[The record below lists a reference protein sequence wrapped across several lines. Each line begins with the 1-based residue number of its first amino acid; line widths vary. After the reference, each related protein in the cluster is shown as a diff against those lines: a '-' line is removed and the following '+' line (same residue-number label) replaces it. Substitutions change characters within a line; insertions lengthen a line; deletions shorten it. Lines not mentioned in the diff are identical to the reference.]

1 MRADA
6 ERGSALDDVDRWF
19 LGGLDRAWGDTQLL
33 CLPHSGG
40 NGSSYRAWLAAAEPD
55 VDVVPVQLPGR
66 ETRLAEPPFT
76 DQPTLIAEL
85 TDVVRRAGFNRIAL
99 FGHSMGAVLAVN
111 LCRALERAG
120 TPVAHVFVSGHGGPS
135 QRPEASFPT
144 DAPDETILD
153 ALGATGA
160 PNYEAL
166 LQYPEL
172 RRMVLRVIRADLGLV
187 LTGFVAGPPVQ
198 APITVLNG
206 KDDPTPAGWDLD
218 EWATMTHDTCTSHRL
233 PGDHFYLVG
242 QGEEVARIIRAS
254 LAGQPAPHTPGP
266 PTKDEESSR

>member
-1 MRADA
+1 LRADTA
-6 ERGSALDDVDRWF
+6 AGGVPEDLDRWF

-40 NGSSYRAWLAAAEPD
+40 NGSSYRAWLAPAEPE

-66 ETRLAEPPFT
+66 ETRLTEPPFT

-85 TDVVRRAGFNRIAL
+85 ADVVRLAGFHRIAL

-111 LCRALERAG
+111 LCRVLEAAG
-120 TPVAHVFVSGHGGPS
+120 IQVAHVFVSGHGGPS
-135 QRPEASFPT
+135 QRPEARFPT

-166 LQYPEL
+166 LRYPDL
-172 RRMVLRVIRADLGLV
+172 REMVLRVIRADLGLV
-187 LTGFVAGPPVQ
+187 LTGLVAGPPVQ
-198 APITVLNG
+198 APITVVNG
-206 KDDPTPAGWDLD
+206 KDDPTPAGWDLN
-218 EWATMTHDTCTSHRL
+218 EWATVTRATCTSHLL

-242 QGEEVARIIRAS
+242 QGEEVARIIRTS
-254 LAGQPAPHTPGP
+254 LSGRPVPRTP
-266 PTKDEESSR
+266 TRDKD